1 MGACFVIALAMG
13 VVSRIAHLSLWWCIA
28 LALCVPVLIG
38 IVKEIG
44 DSREP
49 GNRFDWGDIRD
60 DVIGACA
67 GTALVCLL
75 WLL

>member
-1 MGACFVIALAMG
+1 MG
-13 VVSRIAHLSLWWCIA
+13 VCFEIAMVVAVACRIASLSLWWCIG
-28 LALCVPVLIG
+28 LTFGVPTIVG
-38 IVKEIG
+38 IVKEII
-44 DSREP
+44 DSKEP

-75 WLL
+75 CFL